1 MSNLDILVLSGLA
14 VALCYPAIL
23 SSISAASSVAAWFAS
38 PKAEA
43 TQERWRQRW
52 THTLIEL
59 LADLDRDGMKQGG
72 ILCRELM
79 WEIIGGDQV
88 GGKK

>member
-1 MSNLDILVLSGLA
+1 MSSLDILVLSGLA
-14 VALCYPAIL
+14 VALCYPLLL
-23 SSISAASSVAAWFAS
+23 STLHAAGSVAGWFAR
-38 PKAEA
+38 PQA
-43 TQERWRQRW
+43 TQEQWRQRW

-72 ILCRELM
+72 LLCRELM

>member
-1 MSNLDILVLSGLA
+1 MSKLDILVLSGLV

-23 SSISAASSVAAWFAS
+23 STLHAARSVTAWFAGS
-38 PKAEA
+38 KAEA
-43 TQERWRQRW
+43 TKEGWQQRW

-59 LADLDRDGMKQGG
+59 LADLDKGGMKQGAT
-72 ILCRELM
+72 LCRELM
-79 WEIIGGDQV
+79 WEIIGGDQ